1 MERRKALALAGS
13 ITIGAATAAAALAIN
28 LGLLGTAGADPVGKL
43 TADQT
48 FTTPASTGT
57 TIVYEDIL
65 VTDPVPASGGSSTAL
80 TPSSIPSSSYQ
91 PGYPDHEAEDDDEDE
106 SHENESDDGSHDDD

>member
-65 VTDPVPASGGSSTAL
+65 VTDPAPTSGGSSTAV
-80 TPSSIPSSSYQ
+80 TPSSIPSASYQ
-91 PGYPDHEAEDDDEDE
+91 PGYAEDDADEDE
-106 SHENESDDGSHDDD
+106 SHENEPSDDGSHDDD